1 VSELDGSKCHF
12 VILEEKDGSFQI
24 LCKIGS
30 FPTKEEANQFLE
42 NFFQIE
48 AQNYTET
55 LH

>member
-1 VSELDGSKCHF
+1 MSEEHDSKCHF

-42 NFFQIE
+42 NFFNIQSD
-48 AQNYTET
+48 NSYET